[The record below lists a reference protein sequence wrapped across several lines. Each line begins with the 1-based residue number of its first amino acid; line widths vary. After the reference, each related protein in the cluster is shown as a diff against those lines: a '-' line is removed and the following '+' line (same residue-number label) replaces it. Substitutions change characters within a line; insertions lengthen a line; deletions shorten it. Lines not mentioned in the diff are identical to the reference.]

1 VSESELAE
9 DHALLCAATRAGG
22 AIAKDFFGGP
32 LEVRDKTPG
41 DPVSEAD
48 LAVDAEIKRQLTAA
62 RPDYGWLSEETA
74 DTPARLEARRVW
86 VVDPIDGTKAFVAA
100 RPEFAVSVALVE
112 DGRPIAGAVFN
123 PITDEFVEA
132 FKGGGTRCNG
142 AALRVSGAAAMA
154 GLKLGTSHNELR
166 NKLWAHLFP
175 EAEMVP
181 VDAIAYKLA
190 LLPCGRFDG
199 VIAKRAKS
207 DWDIAAGDLL
217 VSEAGGVMSDLDGN
231 PLVYNRRE
239 IRHPNLIA
247 CGPAIYPA
255 LMARLRED

>member
-1 VSESELAE
+1 VSVPTLAE

-100 RPEFAVSVALVE
+100 RPDFAVSVALRMME
-112 DGRPIAGAVFN
+112 NRLYSACLHRPR
-123 PITDEFVEA
+123 PW
-132 FKGGGTRCNG
+132 KTRRRG
-142 AALRVSGAAAMA
+142 FRALSGQ
-154 GLKLGTSHNELR
+154 
-166 NKLWAHLFP
+166 
-175 EAEMVP
+175 MVP
-181 VDAIAYKLA
+181 F
-190 LLPCGRFDG
+190 GRI
-199 VIAKRAKS
+199 V
-207 DWDIAAGDLL
+207 
-217 VSEAGGVMSDLDGN
+217 
-231 PLVYNRRE
+231 P
-239 IRHPNLIA
+239 
-247 CGPAIYPA
+247 
-255 LMARLRED
+255 